1 MTTTTKK
8 KAGEPSAEKEIKNCP
23 YKVGDFIVYP
33 VHGVGEIIGIEEC
46 TFDTITAVFLVIK
59 IENEKLTLKIP
70 LKNTDRLGV
79 RHLFTKKQAEEI
91 EDVLKRRVRMRRMM
105 WSRRAQEYET
115 KINSGDPLL
124 IAEVVRELH
133 KKNDYDQSYSERQI
147 YQVALSRLAKE
158 FSIVN
163 SMKEKEAFI
172 YLQHILEAA

>member
-1 MTTTTKK
+1 MEEHK
-8 KAGEPSAEKEIKNCP
+8 

-59 IENEKLTLKIP
+59 ITSEKLTLKIP
-70 LKNTDRLGV
+70 LKNVDKLGV
-79 RHLFTKKQAEEI
+79 RPLFNKDQLNDI

-115 KINSGDPLL
+115 KINSGDPML
-124 IAEVVRELH
+124 IAEVVRELY

-147 YQVALSRLAKE
+147 YQTALGRLAKE
-158 FSIVN
+158 FAIVK
-163 SMKEKEAFI
+163 SMQEDAAHGYIRE
-172 YLQHILEAA
+172 ILEAA